1 MMTSDQDRK
10 HLREAENTSIKKSN
24 FSIDRRKLMRS
35 RGLGGA
41 WKTSDEDLAFFVVIY
56 IVMNKKKEKRAPDQ
70 TLLKHGVTQTNIN
83 K

>member
-56 IVMNKKKEKRAPDQ
+56 IVMNKKKREKSTGPNS
-70 TLLKHGVTQTNIN
+70 TQTWSHTN
-83 K
+83 